1 MSSNDGAEL
10 VALSTTTPIGLNQRT
25 LFSVS
30 ISSSSVNIAPKAP
43 KIATVT
49 KIKTKTVNVLR
60 ISFLVVDKNASALD
74 QIDLTLLI

>member
-43 KIATVT
+43 K
-49 KIKTKTVNVLR
+49 
-60 ISFLVVDKNASALD
+60 
-74 QIDLTLLI
+74 LLLLQRSKLKL